1 MKIRATSWWK
11 ARKRKEYSINNQS
24 HKKPRKIAASID
36 FNLNEERNPG
46 ISIINLDTENAVNN
60 INTTI
65 IQPSDK

>member
-24 HKKPRKIAASID
+24 HKKKVAASID